1 MNLQFVYSNSPH
13 RSIKLS
19 TLLGCGLAIIFPL
32 LFFFAASPA
41 FAQQDLFT
49 QNPSGKPEVLKH
61 VGFDQKLNSQ
71 IPLDIPFRDEHG
83 ASVTI
88 RQLLDGK
95 PAILTLVYYQC
106 QMLCTEVLNGTLN
119 SLKEVPLEIGKDF
132 SVISVSI
139 DPNETPAIAEAK
151 QIMYSG
157 LYGRKGAI
165 HGWHFLTGQE
175 PQIEQLAASVGFRYV
190 YDAESKQFAHASGI
204 VVLTPDGHVSR
215 YFFGLEYV
223 PRDLRLALVEASSE
237 KIGSPVVDAI
247 LLYCY
252 HYDAATG
259 KYAVVITNIVR
270 AAGAITVIVIALGM
284 LFFFRKERYSVQL
297 K

>member
-1 MNLQFVYSNSPH
+1 MNLKCV
-13 RSIKLS
+13 RSDLLRSLAAPNKLRR
-19 TLLGCGLAIIFPL
+19 CV
-32 LFFFAASPA
+32 LFAVLPVLFWFAAPPA
-41 FAQQDLFT
+41 CAQQDLFT

-71 IPLDIPFRDEHG
+71 VPLDIPFRDEHG

-165 HGWHFLTGQE
+165 QGWHFLTGLE
-175 PQIEQLAASVGFRYV
+175 PQIEQLAATVGFRYV

-223 PRDLRLALVEASSE
+223 PRDVRLALVEASAE

-259 KYAVVITNIVR
+259 KYAVVITNVVR
-270 AAGAITVIVIALGM
+270 AAGGITVIVIAAGM